1 MNPELLTLNIL
12 QEMKARS
19 VVEEKYMKKYLEVRL
34 AALENRYAEEKRA
47 LIDEINRVTA
57 LQDQETRA
65 SEETKS
71 FVRDR
76 LAELSQASQLIDFTW
91 FA

>member
-1 MNPELLTLNIL
+1 MNIL